1 MGSCVADE
9 DALSSAEIDTVSCDD
24 EHAFELIAKFDL
36 DDGDGDY
43 PGEDEVR
50 EAAEEGCQG
59 DRFTD
64 YVGRTYEEAT
74 DVLVTPLP
82 PSEDTWKGAA
92 DRTVLCFA
100 HAPDAAPT
108 TGSLHDEAA

>member
-1 MGSCVADE
+1 VGSCVADE

-36 DDGDGDY
+36 DDGDY
-43 PGEDEVR
+43 PGDDEVR

-82 PSEDTWKGAA
+82 PSEDTWKAAA